1 MGNHII
7 LTVSILISNRP
18 DTVRKC
24 LDSVKPLLENLSSE
38 LLLVDTGCGE
48 EVRKIIGE
56 YTDKIIPFEWCRDF
70 SKARNAG
77 LRKAKGEWFLYLD
90 DDEWFEDVGDI
101 IRFFRS
107 GEYRAYGVGLYT
119 QRNYLVPD
127 GSEYTELVVGR
138 MIRLEPDIRFI
149 HRIHECFNRAPGLP
163 KKLNAYVHHYGYIYQ
178 NPQELEAHA
187 RRNISLL
194 KEELAEEPGSMRSVM
209 QLAQEYNAI
218 GDREASLSLSLESL
232 AEAEQRAVEDEY
244 CLPSLYAN
252 EINCYIELRRYE
264 EAVDR
269 GERHLKNVRIDKM
282 ARALIAGQLTVAY
295 LEKGQYARCLERVGY
310 YWDIYQDYLK
320 NEDEYM
326 EYNMPMTNTCFHPR
340 RLSLVLGNGVRAAI
354 SLGKDTLAWQW
365 FRRMEWEKGLGYGDI
380 PMVREILAR
389 MREAGEKERR
399 RYREMCDT
407 LLTREGWEEFL
418 VQEIRESCEKAE
430 TFSERIAIAAV
441 YRDIASRH
449 WFLKLLRLSV
459 AAFLPDREAA
469 DTCREENG
477 MAETISAPCAAETV
491 ENLQE
496 ETDGDSGE
504 AVMEKTQS
512 YTSEEAERLEAELW
526 AIMEE
531 SMPLMKSFDIPGA
544 VKSFGGDSRQVLE
557 KIPFPR
563 WERGIAWYFS
573 RFSWRDA
580 EWWTRRFQA
589 VLDPGS
595 IRMLAWEA
603 ACGVSRASA
612 AAAVLERREGDT
624 WQESDDTDSQSI
636 LEGLREYADCRTTLC
651 QRIYREEIIREMPDI
666 LPEEDR
672 GAYTV
677 LNLLEQTEEGNY
689 PEAVNSVKEIG
700 SLLPGLSNIMKQYL
714 RWLERQMN
722 RRQEESRQ
730 VAGEFRMLAARIK
743 VKIKNLAQAGQYRAA
758 LAVLGQI
765 ELLLPEDREIQQ
777 MKEEISKMC

>member
-1 MGNHII
+1 MNKSPVI
-7 LTVSILISNRP
+7 LTISILISNRP

-38 LLLVDTGCGE
+38 LVLVDTGCGE

-56 YTDKIIPFEWCRDF
+56 YTDQIIPFEWCRDF

-90 DDEWFEDVGDI
+90 DDEWFEDVEDI

-119 QRNYLVPD
+119 QRNYLVQD

-163 KKLNAYVHHYGYIYQ
+163 KKLDAYVHHYGYIYQ
-178 NPQELEAHA
+178 NPQEQEAHA

-194 KEELAEEPGSMRSVM
+194 KEELASEPGSIRSAM
-209 QLAQEYNAI
+209 QLAQEYNSI
-218 GDREASLSLSLESL
+218 GDRKTSLSLSLESI
-232 AEAEQRAVEDEY
+232 EKAEQGPVEDEY

-252 EINCYIELRRYE
+252 EINCYIQLQRYE
-264 EAVDR
+264 EAMDR
-269 GERHLKNVRIDKM
+269 GECHLKNDRIDKM
-282 ARALIAGQLTVAY
+282 AKALIAGLLTVAY
-295 LEKGQYARCLERVGY
+295 LEKGQYARCLERVAY
-310 YWDIYQDYLK
+310 YWEIYQDYLK
-320 NEDEYM
+320 NDEEYM

-340 RLSLVLGNGVRAAI
+340 RQSLVLGNGVRAAI
-354 SLGKDTLAWQW
+354 FQGKDTLAWQW
-365 FRRMEWEKGLGYGDI
+365 FKRMEWEKGRGYGDI
-380 PMVREILAR
+380 PMVQEILGR
-389 MREAGEKERR
+389 MAKAEEKERGL
-399 RYREMCDT
+399 YREMCDI
-407 LLTREGWEEFL
+407 LSREGWEAFL
-418 VQEIRESCEKAE
+418 MQQIREICEKAE
-430 TFSERIAIAAV
+430 TFSERIAIAAA

-469 DTCREENG
+469 DAHKEENG
-477 MAETISAPCAAETV
+477 TA
-491 ENLQE
+491 
-496 ETDGDSGE
+496 GGSGE
-504 AVMEKTQS
+504 AAIEETQG
-512 YTSEEAERLEAELW
+512 YTAEAAELLEAELW
-526 AIMEE
+526 GIMEE
-531 SMPLMKSFDIPGA
+531 SMPLMQSFDTPGA
-544 VKSFGGDSRQVLE
+544 VKHFGGNSGQALE

-563 WERGIAWYFS
+563 WERGITWYFS
-573 RFSWRDA
+573 RFSWREA
-580 EWWTRRFQA
+580 EWWTRCFQA
-589 VLDPGS
+589 VLDPEN
-595 IRMLAWEA
+595 IRMLAWKA
-603 ACGVSRASA
+603 ACGVSRASG
-612 AAAVLERREGDT
+612 AAVALERREGDT

-636 LEGLREYADCRTTLC
+636 LEGLREYADCRTALC
-651 QRIYREEIIREMPDI
+651 RRIYREEIIRKMPDI

-672 GAYTV
+672 GAYAV

-689 PEAVNSVKEIG
+689 PEAVNSVKELN

-730 VAGEFRMLAARIK
+730 AAGEFRMLAAQIK
-743 VKIKNLAQAGQYRAA
+743 VKIKNLARAGQYQAA
-758 LAVLGQI
+758 LAVIGQI

-777 MKEEISKMC
+777 MKEEISQMC